1 MIEIGGYAMPLIKH
15 TPHKSSLG
23 LQANVVILIIWFGGF
38 VISLIEPIA
47 MFAFAV
53 PFVILFLEKDSN
65 LVRSHAIQAV
75 SLYIINIILSIL
87 MTVIP
92 VLVFLFFILAIVEL
106 ALIVV
111 AAFKGWYYH
120 EYELPLIQ
128 PLAKWVSS
136 VFLRV

>member
-1 MIEIGGYAMPLIKH
+1 MKKGYDCLRRIRYAIDQTH
-15 TPHKSSLG
+15 SDKSSLG

-75 SLYIINIILSIL
+75 SLYIINIILSKSSSS
-87 MTVIP
+87 VIP
-92 VLVFLFFILAIVEL
+92 VLVFLFFVLAIIGTGVDCRRCL
-106 ALIVV
+106 QRLV
-111 AAFKGWYYH
+111 
-120 EYELPLIQ
+120 L
-128 PLAKWVSS
+128 S
-136 VFLRV
+136 

>member
-1 MIEIGGYAMPLIKH
+1 MIVLGGYAMPLIKH

-23 LQANVVILIIWFGGF
+23 LQANVVILINWFGGF

>member
-1 MIEIGGYAMPLIKH
+1 MPLIKH

-23 LQANVVILIIWFGGF
+23 LQANVVFFIIWFGGF

>member
-1 MIEIGGYAMPLIKH
+1 MPLIKH

-23 LQANVVILIIWFGGF
+23 IQANIVILIVWFGGF

-47 MFAFAV
+47 NVLLSRF

-65 LVRSHAIQAV
+65 LVRSHAIQAI
-75 SLYIINIILSIL
+75 SLYIINIALSIL

-92 VLVFLFFILAIVEL
+92 FLVFLFFILAIVEL
-106 ALIVV
+106 ALITV

>member
-1 MIEIGGYAMPLIKH
+1 MIVLGGYAMPLIKH

-23 LQANVVILIIWFGGF
+23 LQANVVISIIWFGGF